1 LEDEVMTPECKEQQE
16 KIARSLIGDLTEAER
31 RSLEDHLRTC
41 AICRSEKESYAG
53 TLDLLQSLQD
63 EPVPRHFFIH
73 PDEPESNPWRLYR
86 RMKPRWQWI
95 TAAAAVLFLLVGMA
109 AVSRFQFRSYAGGWT
124 VDFGNDSRI
133 AALEEQ
139 ISKLSNERNRYATTA
154 QLLEMRSGFESILAD
169 MSRQQ
174 QLLLTALELQDSKQT
189 GQLISAEARWRKDAG
204 ELLTALYQNVTG
216 YRAQDLENIGSRF
229 NSLEMTQA
237 VQARQTNAILTAL
250 MQESGSGLNKTEN

>member
-1 LEDEVMTPECKEQQE
+1 MTPECKEQQE
-16 KIARSLIGDLTEAER
+16 KIARSLIGDLTKEER
-31 RSLEDHLRTC
+31 RSLEDHLSTC

-73 PDEPESNPWRLYR
+73 AEEPESNPWRLYR

-109 AVSRFQFRSYAGGWT
+109 AVSRFQFRIDAGGGWT
-124 VDFGNDSRI
+124 VDFGNDARV
-133 AALEEQ
+133 AALEEE

-154 QLLEMRSGFESILAD
+154 QLLETRSGFESILAD

-189 GQLISAEARWRKDAG
+189 GQLLSAEARWRKDTG
-204 ELLTALYQNVTG
+204 ELLTALYQNVSG
-216 YRAQDLENIGSRF
+216 FRAQDLENIGSRF

-237 VQARQTNAILTAL
+237 AQARQTDAILTAL
-250 MQESGSGLNKTEN
+250 VQESGSELNKTEN